1 MPFSALDRD
10 RDSWKGDCSGSPGRG
25 AVHVVEAVPAL
36 GRDSVTVVNGVS
48 VRSRHAS

>member
-1 MPFSALDRD
+1 MAVA
-10 RDSWKGDCSGSPGRG
+10 GSPGRG

-48 VRSRHAS
+48 VRSRRAS

>member
-1 MPFSALDRD
+1 MAVA
-10 RDSWKGDCSGSPGRG
+10 GSPGRG

-48 VRSRHAS
+48 VRSRHAVWHSGYLGFWNNKK

>member
-1 MPFSALDRD
+1 MAVA
-10 RDSWKGDCSGSPGRG
+10 GSPGRG

-48 VRSRHAS
+48 VRSRHRDTADIWDSGTIRML